1 MLRIY
6 YAGCV
11 HNGKCIKS
19 VSSPSVRVVSQRWC
33 GYWGVAVSESP
44 RPAPARP
51 ANVSAL
57 LSDKRFT
64 LTLVLYVCVSRIIDI
79 LYSPVGYQREPV
91 AVKKNKS
98 QLT

>member
-33 GYWGVAVSESP
+33 DYWGVAVSESP

-64 LTLVLYVCVSRIIDI
+64 LTLVLYVTCFKNNR
-79 LYSPVGYQREPV
+79 YSVFTSISENR
-91 AVKKNKS
+91 
-98 QLT
+98 